1 MTTQQLNLFAGWSAY
16 ASAGAAILGMVFIF
30 IFLRAGEPF
39 GSLNDLSI
47 AVQVL
52 LMIPVALALH
62 RALPSGV
69 RSTVSLLVL
78 IALVFGVVALA
89 TSSVLLVL
97 RKISLEQSFRPPFN
111 NYWLIGI
118 WLIIASL
125 LAIGAH
131 TLSGGPG
138 WLGVITG
145 IAWITLG
152 LGMWIGGTAAQQ
164 SFPVVVGGIVGMIGY
179 IVWAVLLALHFL
191 KAA

>member
-16 ASAGAAILGMVFIF
+16 ASAGAAILGMVFIL
-30 IFLRAGEPF
+30 IFFRAGEPF

-52 LMIPVALALH
+52 LMLPVALALH
-62 RALPSGV
+62 RALPSGAL
-69 RSTVSLLVL
+69 STVSLIVL

-89 TSSVLLVL
+89 TGSVLLVL

-118 WLIIASL
+118 WLVIASL
-125 LAIGAH
+125 LAISAH

-164 SFPVVVGGIVGMIGY
+164 SFPVVVGGLVGMIGY
-179 IVWAVLLALHFL
+179 IVYAVLLALHFL

>member
-1 MTTQQLNLFAGWSAY
+1 MTTSQLNLFAGWSAY

-30 IFLRAGEPF
+30 IFLAAGQPF

-62 RALPSGV
+62 RALPSGAS
-69 RSTVSLLVL
+69 STLSLTVL

-89 TSSVLLVL
+89 TGSVLLVL
-97 RKISLEQSFRPPFN
+97 GKIDLAQSFRPPFN

-118 WLIIASL
+118 WLITANL
-125 LAIGAH
+125 LALNAH
-131 TLSGGPG
+131 TLSGAPV
-138 WLGVITG
+138 WLGVIVG
-145 IAWITLG
+145 IAWIMLG
-152 LGMWIGGTAAQQ
+152 LGMWIGGTAGQQ
-164 SFPVVVGGIVGMIGY
+164 SFPVAVGGLVGMFGY
-179 IVWAVLLALHFL
+179 IVWGILLARHLL